1 MRGSGD
7 GAGSFSF
14 HLPGRFSALIW
25 RNSRTPAPIRLLVCR
40 CGRPLPL
47 NIQIFSLADRVFYTV
62 EYSDPSGVF
71 PLISSDL
78 LARLPLRNLHW
89 NSSSR
94 PLRSIDSLHVE
105 LTPDNKRISQ
115 VQPLPVPSV
124 DSGLSSSRGTTS
136 SIATSLESEGTPG
149 EEASA
154 PSRAFESGRDAN
166 TEPRRER
173 RHQIPGLRRTPYL
186 KVYLL
191 RCDDSETYKGS
202 SRRLLREWV
211 KEHTPSSQNSASTST
226 QENHDAFEWLIIH
239 IVVPDTPAAEQT
251 RPSASVKSED
261 GTERSSS
268 SSRWPGR
275 SSSTILNKI
284 RADFN
289 GTSKSAVDRV
299 AQIQIAKPKISGPA
313 DTYMARASNTTGQ
326 GDAKVGDTG
335 WEDLV
340 VKMKSLIL
348 ASFDLRVRQYE
359 EDIRERDSQ
368 RNLPGWNFCTFFV
381 LKEGLARGF
390 ETVGLIEDA
399 LMGYDELAVGL
410 DLLIREQNT
419 TQSGVAHGGLFLD
432 YSPELSQQVKQA
444 LEEGQPPGSNEQG
457 SGDAAPENGQRSGY
471 SHDSLGT
478 FLLNTDRKP
487 YRELILANNISA
499 FDFQCYVF
507 ARQVSLLLRLARAP
521 SLNKAA
527 ETRPSDDKQP
537 EDLLTIAEVCRR
549 ATDFITSAA
558 RMVREDINRSSRHDR
573 QIQELRARIT
583 AQAYDNTAENLIT
596 AWTFSATQQMLH
608 CTSTP
613 SVVDLTH
620 SGQATKPPI
629 GEANHG
635 DRPRDL
641 AIGALSIPSHSLPT
655 RTTSL
660 SLNTTRVTSTS
671 NQEKVSSDGPFG
683 LRKPMPTGLT
693 QNGIEE
699 VAAYRASLCL
709 MGRRALSSVGARH
722 GWHTG
727 WAEMATDSLAM
738 DGNLDEVPLDQSD
751 TDVDKSASRDSDYP
765 SANLSGL
772 NDETLRAAI
781 SSKAEFYAQYEVGK
795 SQSCCGWRL
804 H

>member
-1 MRGSGD
+1 M
-7 GAGSFSF
+7 
-14 HLPGRFSALIW
+14 L
-25 RNSRTPAPIRLLVCR
+25 
-40 CGRPLPL
+40 
-47 NIQIFSLADRVFYTV
+47 YTV
-62 EYSDPSGVF
+62 EYSDPSGIF
-71 PLISSDL
+71 SLISSHL
-78 LARLPLRNLHW
+78 IARLPLRNLHW

-105 LTPDNKRISQ
+105 LTPDNKRSSQ
-115 VQPLPVPSV
+115 VQSPPISSV
-124 DSGLSSSRGTTS
+124 DSGNVSSRGATS
-136 SIATSLESEGTPG
+136 SIATSSEREGTPG
-149 EEASA
+149 GEASA
-154 PSRAFESGRDAN
+154 PSRAVESGRNAN

-186 KVYLL
+186 KIYLL
-191 RCDDSETYKGS
+191 RCDDSEAYKGS

-211 KEHTPSSQNSASTST
+211 KEHTPPSQNSASINT

-239 IVVPDTPAAEQT
+239 VVVPDTPAAEQS

-261 GTERSSS
+261 GTERSNS

-275 SSSTILNKI
+275 SSSTILDKI
-284 RADFN
+284 RSDFN

-299 AQIQIAKPKISGPA
+299 AQIQVAKSPVPGPA
-313 DTYMARASNTTGQ
+313 PINMARASTTTGQ
-326 GDAKVGDTG
+326 GDTKVGETG

-390 ETVGLIEDA
+390 ESVGLIEDA

-410 DLLIREQNT
+410 DLMIREQST

-432 YSPELSQQVKQA
+432 YTPELSQQVKQA
-444 LEEGQPPGSNEQG
+444 LEEGQPPGSNEHG
-457 SGDAAPENGQRSGY
+457 SGDATPENVERSGY

-487 YRELILANNISA
+487 YRELILGNNISA

-507 ARQVSLLLRLARAP
+507 ARQVSLLLRLARPP

-527 ETRPSDDKQP
+527 EPRPSDDKQP

-558 RMVREDINRSSRHDR
+558 RMVREDINHSSRHDR
-573 QIQELRARIT
+573 QIQELRDIIT
-583 AQAYDNTAENLIT
+583 AKAYGNTIENLVA
-596 AWTFSATQQMLH
+596 AWTFSATHQMLR
-608 CTSTP
+608 CTFTP
-613 SVVDLTH
+613 SIADPSWLE
-620 SGQATKPPI
+620 SQATQPPI
-629 GEANHG
+629 GKANHG
-635 DRPRDL
+635 SRPQDL
-641 AIGALSIPSHSLPT
+641 AVGAPNVQSDSLPT

-660 SLNTTRVTSTS
+660 SLSTTQVTAVSHR
-671 NQEKVSSDGPFG
+671 EKVPSDGLFG
-683 LRKPMPTGLT
+683 LRKPMPTSPT

-699 VAAYRASLCL
+699 VAAYRANLIL
-709 MGRRALSSVGARH
+709 FGRRALSSVGARH
-722 GWHTG
+722 GWRTG
-727 WAEMATDSLAM
+727 WAEMATDSLATN
-738 DGNLDEVPLDQSD
+738 GNLDGVPLDQSEN
-751 TDVDKSASRDSDYP
+751 TDVETLASTNINNP
-765 SANLSGL
+765 SATRSGL
-772 NDETLRAAI
+772 NDETLLAAL
-781 SSKAEFYAQYEVGK
+781 SSKAEFYAQYEVGR
-795 SQSCCGWRL
+795 SQSYCR
-804 H
+804 